1 MGCLETGTAGSV
13 KLLLDT
19 HIWVWSATNP
29 KRLARRIQAR
39 LDQPTNEIWVS
50 PLSSWEVILL
60 NRKGR
65 LQLPTGP
72 SYWFDTVWSEGI
84 YREAPLT
91 QDVISNVFSVWLPH
105 QDPIDN
111 LLAATARAYGL
122 TLVTAD
128 EAMLAGKGFNVLAN
142 R

>member
-1 MGCLETGTAGSV
+1 MGRFATGTTDSV

-29 KRLARRIQAR
+29 KRLSRRVQTQ
-39 LDQPTNEIWVS
+39 LDRSANEVWVS

-60 NRKGR
+60 NKKGR

-72 SYWFDTVWSEGI
+72 SYWLDTVWAEAV
-84 YREAPLT
+84 YREAPFT
-91 QDVISNVFSVWLPH
+91 QEVVSNVFSVWLPH
-105 QDPIDN
+105 QDPLDY

-128 EAMLAGKGFNVLAN
+128 EALLAGKGFHVLAN